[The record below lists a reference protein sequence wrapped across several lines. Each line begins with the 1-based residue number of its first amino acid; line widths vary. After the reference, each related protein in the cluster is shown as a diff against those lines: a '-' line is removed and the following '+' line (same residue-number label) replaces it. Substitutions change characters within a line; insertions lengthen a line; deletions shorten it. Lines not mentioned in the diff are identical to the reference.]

1 MRQPPHPEPATVQAD
16 PAELAEWCDAFDG
29 LLSAYGSAQGKE
41 QAAALL
47 DAVLEAPPGRYVVP
61 SEQLLD

>member
-1 MRQPPHPEPATVQAD
+1 MLLHGNSENGDVWYGWVPHLARRYRVVPPACV
-16 PAELAEWCDAFDG
+16 
-29 LLSAYGSAQGKE
+29 
-41 QAAALL
+41 AAALL